1 MYTIGQV
8 SEMFGLPISTLRY
21 YDKQG
26 LFPNMERAS
35 GIRKFGDTEIEALR
49 VIECLK
55 KAGMEIKDI
64 RQFMDWCSEGPST
77 YPQRKELFE
86 RQRRQAMFEE
96 RKAHMEAEIAH
107 MNRTLDM
114 LKFKCWYYEQAI
126 KDGSE
131 DRLKA
136 LIPDCLPEEIRKAY
150 ENAHG

>member
-1 MYTIGQV
+1 MSYTIRQV
-8 SEMFGLPISTLRY
+8 ATQFHMQPSTLRY

-26 LFPNMERAS
+26 LFPNMERVS
-35 GIRKFGDTEIEALR
+35 GIRKFGDTEIEVLR

-64 RQFMDWCSEGPST
+64 RQFMDWCVEGPAT
-77 YPQRKELFE
+77 YPQRK
-86 RQRRQAMFEE
+86 AMFEAQ
-96 RKAHMEAEIAH
+96 RVHMEAELEQ

-136 LIPDCLPEEIRKAY
+136 LIPDRLPEEIRKAY